1 MSSKPAG
8 RTAGPGGRAPAR
20 LPAHKT
26 GSKRRTPHLLRE
38 KLDTFIEF
46 LARTGSVSQ
55 AAETAGLGRTQVY
68 ERRRTHKRFAAAWNR
83 ALSLGV
89 DGLHDKAMQRAMEGE
104 ERAIVRGGEVVA
116 MERRHNDGMVK
127 FLLKAHRPE
136 FSGAAPTASASE
148 QEAMAKRLK
157 AARQRL
163 EAHRAR
169 QQHKNHKKGDGS

>member
-8 RTAGPGGRAPAR
+8 RKAGPRAAAR
-20 LPAHKT
+20 NNAPQ
-26 GSKRRTPHLLRE
+26 RRTPHLLRG
-38 KLDTFIEF
+38 KLDIFIEV

-55 AAETAGLGRTQVY
+55 AAEAAGLGRTQVY
-68 ERRRTHKRFAAAWNR
+68 ERRRTHKRFATAWSR

-89 DGLHDKAMQRAMEGE
+89 DSLHDKAMQRAMEGE

-116 MERRHNDGMVK
+116 TERRVSDGMVK

-136 FSGAAPTASASE
+136 FSGAAPAASASE
-148 QEAMAKRLK
+148 QEAMANRLK
-157 AARQRL
+157 AARERL

-169 QQHKNHKKGDGS
+169 EAKNKGGGS

>member
-8 RTAGPGGRAPAR
+8 READPGRAPAR
-20 LPAHKT
+20 RTKPR
-26 GSKRRTPHLLRE
+26 RRTSHLLRE

-46 LARTGSVSQ
+46 LARTGSVSA
-55 AAETAGLGRTQVY
+55 AAEAAGLGRTQVY
-68 ERRRTHKRFAAAWNR
+68 ERRRTHKRFAAAWSR

-116 MERRHNDGMVK
+116 TERRVSEGMMK

-136 FSGAAPTASASE
+136 FSGAAPDASASE

-157 AARQRL
+157 AARARL

-169 QQHKNHKKGDGS
+169 AAKKKGGES